1 MCGIAGIKFFSS
13 SYAKSDEER
22 LLRALK
28 VQSHR
33 GPDYEAV
40 HSFEKVVFGHNRLA
54 IIDLN
59 ERSNQPFRD
68 ESGRYLLVFN
78 GEIYNY
84 PELKNNLLQKGYFF
98 KTSSD
103 TEVLLYHL
111 IEYGAKGVEELN
123 GCFAF
128 GFYDSEED
136 YLLLARDHLGI
147 NPLLFSIRED
157 SVLFASELSPLLA
170 LGIPFEINRK
180 ALSAYFKFTYVPAP
194 HTMVAGI
201 HKLLPGHYLEVK
213 GGDLNIE
220 RYWTPE
226 SQQAFQ
232 GSYEEAKSE
241 CKRILTDAVL
251 RRMVADVPLGTFL
264 SGGVDSSIV
273 SALSAS
279 FKEDLNTFSIGFKD
293 AGFFDESEY
302 ALKVAERISSQHHA
316 INLTH
321 EEVKKDL
328 LNVLNSFDEPFGD
341 SSAIAM
347 YFLSKYAKKRLTVCL
362 SGDGA
367 DELLAGYNKHQAF
380 LYKKKSPLVL
390 KVLARVA
397 VKAKRTGRNSKL
409 TNKIRQLKKFGLLSK
424 LAWPNDYW
432 FLASF
437 VSDDDRNKLLKQPEL
452 IDLPKSYDD
461 KNCLQNFL
469 LKDQTFVLPND
480 MLKKVDLMSMAHSL
494 EVRTPFLDK
503 EFVKFANSL
512 PDQMKVKEG
521 KGKII
526 LRDVFG
532 EMLPS
537 DIFTRAKQGFE
548 VPLESWIKMS
558 WDEIVKKEWFD
569 SEYIEQQGVFK
580 SERVKEIKEKLF
592 SKYPEESSIQM
603 WLYIVFQSWYSKW
616 Q

>member
-22 LLRALK
+22 LLKALK

-40 HSFEKVVFGHNRLA
+40 HSLGKVVFGHNRLA

-68 ESGRYLLVFN
+68 ESGRYSLVFN

-84 PELKNNLLQKGYFF
+84 PELKNNLLQKGYLFN
-98 KTSSD
+98 TSSD

-111 IEYGAKGVEELN
+111 IAYGAKGVDELN

-147 NPLLFSIRED
+147 NPLLFSIQQD
-157 SVLFASELSPLLA
+157 SVLFASELSPLLS
-170 LGIPFEINRK
+170 LGVPFEINKK

-220 RYWTPE
+220 KYWSPE
-226 SQQAFQ
+226 SGQAFQ
-232 GSYEEAKSE
+232 GTYEEAKSE

-380 LYKKKSPLVL
+380 LYKKKSPIVL

-397 VKAKRTGRNSKL
+397 VKAKRTDRNSKL

-437 VSDDDRNKLLKQPEL
+437 VSDDDRYKLLKQPEL

-461 KNCLQNFL
+461 KNSLQNFL

-512 PDQMKVKEG
+512 PDQMKVKQG

-526 LRDVFG
+526 LRDAFG

-558 WDEIVKKEWFD
+558 WDEIIKKEWFNSD
-569 SEYIEQQGVFK
+569 YIEQQGVFK
-580 SERVKEIKEKLF
+580 SEKVKEIKEKLF

-616 Q
+616 